1 GIFVFVQV
9 YHRHVR
15 ALPCEQHGY
24 RPAYARIAAGDDR
37 RQPIQFPAASIC
49 RCLELRRKRHVV
61 LVAGFLQMLVRQGWL
76 GMFPRAGLD
85 RRILAG
91 LAFAGFTEVFLIL
104 LFLYGALPLRC
115 QAGIAFI
122 ALVMSHEFA
131 PRLEY
136 WSYRAQQIAG
146 PASTGCGAAS
156 F

>member
-1 GIFVFVQV
+1 LAGLFK
-9 YHRHVR
+9 VR
-15 ALPCEQHGY
+15 
-24 RPAYARIAAGDDR
+24 R
-37 RQPIQFPAASIC
+37 RQG
-49 RCLELRRKRHVV
+49 R
-61 LVAGFLQMLVRQGWL
+61 L

-91 LAFAGFTEVFLIL
+91 LAFAGFSEVFLIL

-156 F
+156 FWPAGAEVVQERQLLMHGRLVPGCSTLYGSFNEIR